1 MPKRYNL
8 VNIRALLIEGFTAA
22 ELRDFCYDTP
32 DFKPVHHQLAENT
45 GKAEIVQKL
54 LVHAEQKLLLDE
66 LLVWTEA
73 QNPAR
78 YASHRP
84 YFEADPPLVRAGLV
98 PAPDIETSPGVGA
111 SPTPTVDISS
121 LPILPSSPLRVF
133 LCHAAADKPAVR
145 ELYHR
150 LRDDGF
156 QPWLD
161 EEDLLP
167 GQKWQREIPK
177 AVAAS
182 DVVVVCLSNAA
193 LTKAG
198 YVQDEIKFA
207 LDAAD
212 RQPEETIFLIPLRLE
227 ECDVPERLV
236 GLHWV
241 NFFDPKGY
249 ERLLRALRAKAEAKA
264 KAETEAK
271 GKVEPAVRKKPAVK
285 PRPEIPPG
293 DRYLGGV
300 RDEEAMAYFREHFAR
315 LGAEVRPEAKAE
327 AEIEEQIPAPPI
339 IQPSSPDPRPPT
351 PLPSVLPR
359 RFDFEPEM
367 ILIPAGEF
375 LMGSDPNVDKYAQ
388 KNEQPQHTLFLP
400 DYYMAK
406 MPVTNA
412 HYAAFVRATGHRAP
426 NLGADWTN
434 KPYNWHN
441 QMPPAGKENHP
452 VVLVTWHDVVTY
464 CRWLAEKTGKPYRL
478 PTEAEW
484 EKGARGSDGRIYTWG
499 NHWDVKRCH
508 SAESGKGDTTP
519 VDAYPTG
526 ASPYG
531 LLDMAGNAWE
541 WCSTIWQDKAYPFQ
555 VQDEWTKAYLDR
567 TDVLRVIR
575 GGAFFLN
582 VPNVRCAARE
592 DDGPR
597 YRYHVVGFRMVVSPF
612 S

>member
-32 DFKPVHHQLAENT
+32 DFKLVHHQLAENT

-66 LLVWTEA
+66 LLAWAEA
-73 QNPAR
+73 QNPTR
-78 YASHRP
+78 YASHQP
-84 YFEADPPLVRAGLV
+84 YSEDDPPSRKVEPEPIHLQ
-98 PAPDIETSPGVGA
+98 P
-111 SPTPTVDISS
+111 SS
-121 LPILPSSPLRVF
+121 LPVLPPSPLRVF

-145 ELYHR
+145 DLYHR
-150 LRDDGF
+150 LRSDGF

-182 DVVVVCLSNAA
+182 DVIVVCLSNAA

-227 ECDVPERLV
+227 ECDVPERLR

-249 ERLLRALRAKAEAKA
+249 ERLVRSLRKKAEAKMEAEAKA
-264 KAETEAK
+264 KAETEAET
-271 GKVEPAVRKKPAVK
+271 KVEPAVRKKPAIK

-315 LGAEVRPEAKAE
+315 LGGETKPEQKTAEP
-327 AEIEEQIPAPPI
+327 QPPAPLP
-339 IQPSSPDPRPPT
+339 QP
-351 PLPSVLPR
+351 LPR

-375 LMGSDPNVDKYAQ
+375 LMGSDPKKDEHALE
-388 KNEQPQHTLFLP
+388 NEQPQHTLYLP

-406 MPVTNA
+406 TPVTNA
-412 HYAAFVRATGHRAP
+412 QYSAFVQATKRKA
-426 NLGADWTN
+426 LYDWEN
-434 KPYNWHN
+434 GKIPE
-441 QMPPAGKENHP
+441 GKENHP
-452 VVLVTWHDVVTY
+452 VVHVSWDDAVAY
-464 CRWLAEKTGKPYRL
+464 CSWLAQVMGKAYRL
-478 PTEAEW
+478 PSEAEW
-484 EKGARGSDGRIYTWG
+484 EKAARGTDGRIYPWG
-499 NHWDVKRCH
+499 NKWDAGRCNTQ
-508 SAESGKGDTTP
+508 ENRLGGTTP
-519 VDAYPTG
+519 VEIYPTG
-526 ASPYG
+526 VSPYEV
-531 LLDMAGNAWE
+531 LDMAGNVWE
-541 WCSTIWQDKAYPFQ
+541 WTNSLHYPYPY
-555 VQDEWTKAYLDR
+555 DPKDGRESPLAKGDR
-567 TDVLRVIR
+567 VLR
-575 GGAFFLN
+575 GGSWDYRQRSA
-582 VPNVRCAARE
+582 RCACRRK
-592 DDGPR
+592 DHPNS
-597 YRYHVVGFRMVVSPF
+597 YNSLSGFRVAVSPF

>member
-32 DFKPVHHQLAENT
+32 DFKLVHHQLAENT

-66 LLVWTEA
+66 LLIWAEA

-84 YFEADPPLVRAGLV
+84 YFEAAPPFVRAGLV
-98 PAPDIETSPGVGA
+98 PAPDVETSPGVGA
-111 SPTPTVDISS
+111 SPTPTVDIST
-121 LPILPSSPLRVF
+121 LPTRHPSNPPLFPLRVF

-145 ELYHR
+145 DLYHR
-150 LRDDGF
+150 LRSDGF

-227 ECDVPERLV
+227 ECDVPERLA

-315 LGAEVRPEAKAE
+315 LGAETKPKEKT
-327 AEIEEQIPAPPI
+327 
-339 IQPSSPDPRPPT
+339 PDPQPPT
-351 PLPSVLPR
+351 PLP

-367 ILIPAGEF
+367 IFIPAGEF
-375 LMGSDPNVDKYAQ
+375 LMGNDPKKDKYASEA
-388 KNEQPQHTLFLP
+388 EQPQHTLFLP

-406 MPVTNA
+406 TPVTNA
-412 HYAAFVRATGHRAP
+412 QYAAFVQATSYSAP
-426 NLGADWTN
+426 HLDADWD
-434 KPYNWHN
+434 KSYNWRGET
-441 QMPPAGKENHP
+441 PPAGKENHP
-452 VVLVTWHDVVTY
+452 VVLVSWDDAVVY
-464 CRWLAEKTGKPYRL
+464 CRWLAETTGKSYRL
-478 PTEAEW
+478 PSEAEW
-484 EKGARGSDGRIYTWG
+484 EKGARGTDGRIYPWG
-499 NHWDVKRCH
+499 NEWDVKRCN
-508 SAESGKGDTTP
+508 SVESRKNGTTS
-519 VDAYPTG
+519 VDAYPAG

-531 LLDMAGNAWE
+531 LLDMVGNVWE
-541 WCSTIWQDKAYPFQ
+541 WCSTIWRNYPFQ
-555 VQDEWTKAYLDR
+555 VQEEWTEEYLDR
-567 TDVLRVIR
+567 VNVIRVLR
-575 GGAFFLN
+575 GGAF
-582 VPNVRCAARE
+582 PTESYSMDCAT
-592 DDGPR
+592 R
-597 YRYHVVGFRMVVSPF
+597 YGLDPHYRDFGIGFRVVLS
-612 S
+612 SK